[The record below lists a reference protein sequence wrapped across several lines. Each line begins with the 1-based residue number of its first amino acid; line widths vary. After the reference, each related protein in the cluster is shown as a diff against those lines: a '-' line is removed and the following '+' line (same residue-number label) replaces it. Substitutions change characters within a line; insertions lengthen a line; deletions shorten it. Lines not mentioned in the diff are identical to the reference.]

1 MPAAGEQYRLGL
13 VATHKVAFAPAPST
27 RLAAGHLRE
36 TLHAEKAQV
45 GHVQAAVGQVLHRQG
60 PALVIAPALLQCWP
74 FHLPADH
81 IPPHKQLEAH
91 RPHPPPPP
99 PPAPHPPP
107 LLPPHPRP

>member
-60 PALVIAPALLQCWP
+60 PALVIAPALLHFLP
-74 FHLPADH
+74 FHLPPEH
-81 IPPHKQLEAH
+81 IPAPKHFTA
-91 RPHPPPPP
+91 PPPNPAPP
-99 PPAPHPPP
+99 P
-107 LLPPHPRP
+107 